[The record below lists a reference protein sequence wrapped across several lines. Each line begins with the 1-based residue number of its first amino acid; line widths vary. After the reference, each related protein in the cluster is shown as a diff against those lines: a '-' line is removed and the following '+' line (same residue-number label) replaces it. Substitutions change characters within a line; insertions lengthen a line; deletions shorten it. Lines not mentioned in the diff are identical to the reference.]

1 MKKEDKYI
9 ARIQFKLKVLQSKG
23 QTFEDFFVSVMTKAD
38 KDFQPVKAY
47 GNIGDQKND
56 GFNKKT
62 GTYYQVFAPEDITK
76 DKTIYDAAKKLEQDF
91 RGLYEKWNNLCQ
103 IKNYFFV
110 VNDKYEGVDPI
121 ITKKILELNK
131 EFSEVDIEAMCEHQH
146 IAFIQVWFN
155 VFFVHIC
162 LQLIVDQNHNDV
174 CLFCSF
180 CCCIYF

>member
-62 GTYYQVFAPEDITK
+62 GTYSFTVSAT
-76 DKTIYDAAKKLEQDF
+76 AASVMLP
-91 RGLYEKWNNLCQ
+91 L
-103 IKNYFFV
+103 
-110 VNDKYEGVDPI
+110 
-121 ITKKILELNK
+121 
-131 EFSEVDIEAMCEHQH
+131 
-146 IAFIQVWFN
+146 
-155 VFFVHIC
+155 
-162 LQLIVDQNHNDV
+162 
-174 CLFCSF
+174 LF
-180 CCCIYF
+180 